1 MQKKR
6 WDLID
11 FCVAFITEINEKKK
25 TSQTLRRKQDSI
37 INIIRKQ
44 QLRTNINKNQNNK
57 VLKDLLFNFENST
70 KFKNDLFF
78 FFFLKN
84 N

>member
-11 FCVAFITEINEKKK
+11 FCVAFINEINEKKK

-44 QLRTNINKNQNNK
+44 QLRTNINKN
-57 VLKDLLFNFENST
+57 
-70 KFKNDLFF
+70 
-78 FFFLKN
+78 
-84 N
+84 